1 MSQALSMRVL
11 DTVLDTVVEVSLCV
25 HRVGCLSFVHN

>member
-1 MSQALSMRVL
+1 L